1 LINDETK
8 KAKKIFVEE
17 TIGTRKYFSY
27 RTDLMLYKSVLCISI
42 FLSIYMITSELF
54 ISILISFQ
62 VLLIFTL
69 INKIN
74 LERKE
79 KEGREILL
87 TKTKK
92 LYVKKKL
99 NDIDIIRFEK
109 LIKFFLEKQGYL
121 NFKKIEKSI
130 YSIDKSDET
139 FYIKIFKLFDGAEVE
154 KIDIRNFITVLGQNK
169 AKNGFLVT
177 TNEISEETNKFIEK
191 LNVDIHLTVIN
202 ADSLYELAEKY
213 KLLPDNNFFYN
224 KIYEKKA
231 KNSNIK
237 LKIIK
242 NNALSN
248 KKIVIY
254 IFAAIFFYIISI
266 IMPYN
271 NLSQYISYYF
281 IILTIV
287 STLYF
292 IIMKI
297 YQDKANKDKLL
308 D

>member
-1 LINDETK
+1 LIKDETK
-8 KAKKIFVEE
+8 KTKKIFVEE

-27 RTDLMLYKSVLCISI
+27 RADLMLYKAVLCIFI
-42 FLSIYMITSELF
+42 FLLIYIMTSELV
-54 ISILISFQ
+54 ISTLISFQ

-237 LKIIK
+237 MKIIK